1 MTREEVAAVISLMD
15 GTAQVVAKLL
25 YGSGLRIIVIIGD
38 MIDKLARMGGAMR
51 LNINHALDRHGS
63 ADVACVERS
72 ATQGVSRL
80 QNYACFWPLGLP
92 PR

>member
-1 MTREEVAAVISLMD
+1 
-15 GTAQVVAKLL
+15 
-25 YGSGLRIIVIIGD
+25 
-38 MIDKLARMGGAMR
+38 MR

-80 QNYACFWPLGLP
+80 QNYACSWPLGLP
-92 PR
+92 PLGNNPCLMRVAGTGLAHDATIG